1 MMGLNFN
8 TNLNYKKEVLTMQTR
23 AIRLYGKEDLRL
35 DTFELPPIKE
45 DEILVKIIS
54 DSVCMSTYKLSK
66 QGAAHKRAR
75 PDLKE
80 RPSVIGHEMSGV
92 IIETGAK
99 WKDLYQEGQKFTVLP
114 TVTENGRMKTAGYY
128 YETYGGDCTY
138 CILPREVMEHGC
150 LIPFNGDSFFE
161 ASLSE
166 PTACIIAGYRRM
178 YHTSEEDHEHRMGVK
193 PQGSLVIFGACGPM
207 GLECIDYALQL
218 ENGPSKIVAVD
229 MSKDRLNRAEK
240 MLVPDP
246 ESGKELYFVN
256 ANECRDMAEE
266 LKDLNGGRGYDD
278 VFVYAPV
285 ETLIEQA
292 DRVLGKDGCMNFF
305 AGPVDQSLS
314 ARINMYNVHYSY
326 THLVGFTGSTNE
338 DLHDALKLMEQKRI
352 RPTVMVTHI
361 GGLSSA
367 IETTLHVP
375 EIPGGKKMIYTQ
387 IDLPLTAIEDFA
399 ELGRENP
406 LFEKLAVSCEAH
418 NGCWNAE
425 AEKILLD
432 EYNVDLTR

>member
-1 MMGLNFN
+1 ME
-8 TNLNYKKEVLTMQTR
+8 TQ

-35 DTFELPPIKE
+35 DTFELPPLNE

-54 DSVCMSTYKLSK
+54 DSVCMSTYKLAK

-75 PDLKE
+75 PDLAD

-92 IIETGAK
+92 IIEVGQK
-99 WKDLYQEGQKFTVLP
+99 WQKSYRKGQKFTVLP
-114 TVTENGRMKTAGYY
+114 TVTQNGQLKTAGYY

-138 CILPREVMEHGC
+138 CILPAEVMEHGC

-193 PQGSLVIFGACGPM
+193 QGGSLVIFGACGPM

-218 ENGPSKIVAVD
+218 EDGPSKIVAVD
-229 MSKDRLNRAEK
+229 MSAERLTRAEK
-240 MLVPDP
+240 MLVPEP
-246 ESGKELYFVN
+246 GSKKELYFLN
-256 ANECRDMAEE
+256 AGECGNVVEE
-266 LKDLNGGRGYDD
+266 LKNLNGGKGYDD

-285 ETLIEQA
+285 EALIEQA
-292 DRVLGKDGCMNFF
+292 DQVLGKDGCMNFF
-305 AGPVDQSLS
+305 AGPVDQNLS
-314 ARINMYNVHYSY
+314 AKINMYKVHYSY

-338 DLHDALKLMEQKRI
+338 DLHHALRLMEQRKI

-361 GGLSSA
+361 GGLESA
-367 IETTLHVP
+367 IGATLHVP
-375 EIPGGKKMIYTQ
+375 DIPGGKKMIYTQ

-399 ELGRENP
+399 ELGKENP
-406 LFEKLAVSCEAH
+406 LFEKLAKSCEEH

-432 EYNVDLTR
+432 AYEVDLTK